1 MATAWIRGLF
11 VAGCLSAVIHA
22 APFTL
27 VITSTNSPIGT
38 LPSGPLAGTAPLQ
51 TIDLTP
57 NVQATYSLSNYTN
70 NFYPGGGP
78 PHTGA
83 TTTVVQT
90 VTVNGVSVN
99 ITRTMTLQLAASPGH
114 DCANVIVSPAAQVT
128 VDLGA
133 AGKVDVSLPQIGDA
147 GEDCNN
153 NTVLSRGIVVIPGV
167 LGTLLLH
174 DVPAPP
180 SGIPLPP
187 AWTLGLTGLAGAG
200 LYQARRRFARSH

>member
-1 MATAWIRGLF
+1 MALCWIRGLF

-22 APFTL
+22 APFSL

-57 NVQATYSLSNYTN
+57 NVQATYSLLNYTN

-78 PHTGA
+78 PNTGA
-83 TTTVVQT
+83 TATVIQT

-99 ITRTMTLQLAASPGH
+99 ITRTMTLIPAASPGH
-114 DCANVIVSPAAQVT
+114 NYDNVIFSPAAQVT

-133 AGKVDVSLPQIGDA
+133 SGKV
-147 GEDCNN
+147 
-153 NTVLSRGIVVIPGV
+153 
-167 LGTLLLH
+167 
-174 DVPAPP
+174 
-180 SGIPLPP
+180 
-187 AWTLGLTGLAGAG
+187 
-200 LYQARRRFARSH
+200 

>member
-1 MATAWIRGLF
+1 LF
-11 VAGCLSAVIHA
+11 VAVCLSAAIHA

-38 LPSGPLAGTAPLQ
+38 LPSGPLAGTAALQ

-57 NVQATYSLSNYTN
+57 NIPANYTLSNYTN
-70 NFYPGGGP
+70 FFYPGGGP

-99 ITRTMTLQLAASPGH
+99 VTRTMTLQAAVSAGH
-114 DCANVIVSPAAQVT
+114 DCANVISSPAAQVT

-133 AGKVDVSLPQIGDA
+133 AGKVDVSLPQIAVA

-153 NTVLSRGIVVIPGV
+153 NTVLSRGIVIVPGI
-167 LGTLLLH
+167 LGNILLH

-180 SGIPLPP
+180 PGVPLPP
-187 AWTLGLTGLAGAG
+187 ALILSLTGLAGAG